1 MSKENSQYHID
12 KQLARRAFDKAA
24 DTYDAVAALQNEIGD
39 RLVERLDYIRL
50 QPRRILD
57 LGAGTGLFTAALLKR
72 YRKADVVALDIAE
85 RMLQRV
91 QARGGWFRKPQCVC
105 ADAETLP
112 FADDSFDFI
121 FSNLMLQWCTDLEST
136 LAELRRVLAPGG
148 LLMFTTFGPDTLMEL
163 RASWEAVDGYTHV
176 NAFIDM
182 HDVGDALVTTQWA
195 EPVMDSERITVTYRK
210 LPVLMQ
216 DLKHIGAHNVTAGR
230 PRGLTG
236 KRHMQQLGDAYE
248 RFREDGV
255 LPASYEVIYGHAWSP
270 VNKYAVAA
278 GNEVP
283 LASLQMPGSFSGHE
297 PDHEPDHE

>member
-1 MSKENSQYHID
+1 MTEENNQYRID
-12 KQLARRAFDKAA
+12 KQLARRSFDRAA
-24 DTYDAVAALQNEIGD
+24 DSYDAVAELQYEIGD
-39 RLVERLDYIRL
+39 RMVERLDYIRQ

-57 LGAGTGLFTAALLKR
+57 LGAGTGFFTAALLKR

-91 QARGGWFRKPQCVC
+91 QGRAGWFRKPQCVC
-105 ADAETLP
+105 ADAESLP

-136 LAELRRVLAPGG
+136 LTELRRVLAPGG

-176 NAFIDM
+176 NSFVDM
-182 HDVGDALVTTQWA
+182 HDVGDALLATQWA
-195 EPVMDSERITVTYRK
+195 EPVMDSERITVTYRE
-210 LPVLMQ
+210 LRTLMQ

-230 PRGLTG
+230 ARGLTG
-236 KRHMQQLGDAYE
+236 KQHMQQLAEAYE

-255 LPASYEVIYGHAWSP
+255 LPASYEVVYGHAWSP
-270 VNKYAVAA
+270 LNKHATAS

-283 LASLQMPGSFSGHE
+283 LASLQPAGSFSGHE
-297 PDHEPDHE
+297 PDHE